1 MIFYKVGKDSGTTAV
16 VALVHKNKLY
26 VANAG
31 DSRCI
36 LCRNGKVV
44 EMSKDHSPDVEDER
58 NRIEA
63 AGSKICKEGR
73 INGGINLTRAI
84 GNILKILIIF

>member
-1 MIFYKVGKDSGTTAV
+1 M
-16 VALVHKNKLY
+16 ALVHNNKLY

-36 LCRNGKVV
+36 LCRSGKVV

-63 AGSKICKEGR
+63 AGSKICSEGR

-84 GNILKILIIF
+84 GNVFHLKSDNSFPFLMLLTHSS

>member
-1 MIFYKVGKDSGTTAV
+1 M
-16 VALVHKNKLY
+16 ALVHNNKLY

-36 LCRNGKVV
+36 LCRSGKVV

-63 AGSKICKEGR
+63 AGSKICSEGR

-84 GNILKILIIF
+84 GNVFHL

>member
-1 MIFYKVGKDSGTTAV
+1 M
-16 VALVHKNKLY
+16 ALIHNKRLY

-44 EMSKDHSPDVEDER
+44 EMSKDHSPDVEEER
-58 NRIEA
+58 KRIEA
-63 AGSKICKEGR
+63 AGSKICSEGR
-73 INGGINLTRAI
+73 INGGINLTRAV
-84 GNILKILIIF
+84 GMCKIELFLSNFRLYFIVT